1 MSSSVKG
8 VLAGALAA
16 ALLLLPLSGCGGKK
30 APPAPELL
38 EPKGVTLDT
47 AEVRRGSIQ
56 TVATYE
62 GLVLPAV
69 RELSFTVSGVMT
81 DVNVC
86 AGSRVKAGQ
95 ELASLDVSRYTSALE
110 SMESYLAFAEENEA
124 IIEREQ
130 EIQIEL
136 ARLALAE
143 QRSAGAGRNTLRLA
157 ELKIEEQENSL
168 TETRALW
175 ELDRAEQL
183 SSIEEM
189 RAIVDS
195 SILLA
200 PCDGT
205 IVSCSA
211 KDGAYAMENMAV
223 ICLAEDAELYL
234 SVAAVSAAS
243 LSEADEVYATVAGK
257 RVEVTPR
264 PYGEAYMAQPGMSAF
279 DVTDRGDVPVESGMV
294 AVLFVISDRVE
305 DALIVPSSAVHYDY
319 SYYVYK
325 IVDGVQVRQSVQI
338 GVANDAEVQILS
350 GLQEGDV
357 VYAGT

>member
-157 ELKIEEQENSL
+157 ELKIKEQENSL
-168 TETRALW
+168 TETCALW

-183 SSIEEM
+183 SSIEEV

-211 KDGAYAMENMAV
+211 KDGAYAMENMGV

-279 DVTDRGDVPVESGMV
+279 DVTDRGDVPLESGMV